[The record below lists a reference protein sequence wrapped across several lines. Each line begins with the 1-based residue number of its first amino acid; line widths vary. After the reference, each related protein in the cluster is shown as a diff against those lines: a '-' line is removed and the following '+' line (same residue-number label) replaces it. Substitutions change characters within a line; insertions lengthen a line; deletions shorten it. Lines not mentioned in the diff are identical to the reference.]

1 MRSGF
6 GRAARWLVAVAVLV
20 TGVAACGDDDGS
32 SASSDRS
39 STTSSTVSTTRTTRR
54 GFLANRQCIPARSL
68 VDRADT
74 FVAQLELLR
83 VGSESEETR
92 QEILRFVHDE
102 QAGWRDVAPGP
113 PEAVVQAAA
122 SATKTL
128 DAMEQRVAAAPVG
141 SIVDA
146 VGPIDTD
153 VEAWRQAIAPC
164 G

>member
-1 MRSGF
+1 MSGLA
-6 GRAARWLVAVAVLV
+6 RAVRCLVMVAVLV
-20 TGVAACGDDDGS
+20 TGVVACGDDDGS
-32 SASSDRS
+32 SASPARS
-39 STTSSTVSTTRTTRR
+39 STTSSTASTTTTRR

-83 VGSESEETR
+83 VGAESEETR

-113 PEAVVQAAA
+113 PEAVALAAA
-122 SATKTL
+122 SALKTL
-128 DAMEQRVAAAPVG
+128 DTMEPRVAAAPVG

-146 VGPIDTD
+146 VGPIEAD
-153 VEAWRQAIAPC
+153 VETWRTAIAAC